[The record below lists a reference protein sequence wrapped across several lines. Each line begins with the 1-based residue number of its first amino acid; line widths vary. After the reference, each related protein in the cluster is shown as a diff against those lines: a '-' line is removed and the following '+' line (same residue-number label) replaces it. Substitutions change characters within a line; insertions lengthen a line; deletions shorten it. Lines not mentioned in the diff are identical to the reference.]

1 MICIER
7 QLVVGLL
14 TGIDKALRD
23 IPKIPKKRLSI
34 IMTNTVESLNL
45 LPVIDTDELV
55 ASAQAAVQAPEPGEW
70 NTPETEIVEEL
81 VPMAPYSPI
90 GKPCMFCK
98 NCKARV
104 KQKDNYCRKCGY
116 KFRKETKN
124 NVD

>member
-1 MICIER
+1 MICIEKR
-7 QLVVGLL
+7 QAYNLL

-23 IPKIPKKRLSI
+23 IPKIPKKRLNI
-34 IMTNTVESLNL
+34 IMTNAMESFNL
-45 LPVIDTDELV
+45 LPVTDTDELV
-55 ASAQAAVQAPEPGEW
+55 AAAQAAIPVPESDEW
-70 NTPETEIVEEL
+70 NTPETEMVEEL

-104 KQKDNYCRKCGY
+104 KTKDNYCRKCGY
-116 KFRKETKN
+116 KFRKENK